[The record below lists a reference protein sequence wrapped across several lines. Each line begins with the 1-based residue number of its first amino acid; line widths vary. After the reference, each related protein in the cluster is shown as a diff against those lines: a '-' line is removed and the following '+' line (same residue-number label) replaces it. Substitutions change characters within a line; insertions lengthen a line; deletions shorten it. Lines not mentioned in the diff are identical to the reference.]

1 MQYDKSKNETEK
13 GLWDRLVN
21 NKFNGLQP
29 ILSEVDSLYAA
40 RKLYRK
46 AMGREWCGE
55 FKLTSGNRYTWI
67 RRGVFYVNP
76 DKRERGSIQQA
87 FGFDND
93 EVRGLRA
100 IIHDVSHICHY
111 RLRPNDAAH
120 SKHQA
125 YLERDLTDYAISQ
138 NLFLQ
143 KKVIGEFKL
152 TSGNRYTWTGEQV

>member
-1 MQYDKSKNETEK
+1 MQYEKSKNETEK

-76 DKRERGSIQQA
+76 DKRERGSI
-87 FGFDND
+87 
-93 EVRGLRA
+93 VRGVRA

-143 KKVIGEFKL
+143 KKVIPENKYDG
-152 TSGNRYTWTGEQV
+152 

>member
-1 MQYDKSKNETEK
+1 MQYEKSKNETEK

-21 NKFNGLQP
+21 NKFDGKQP

-46 AMGREWCGE
+46 AMGKAWRGE

-76 DKRERGSIQQA
+76 DKREGPFANS
-87 FGFDND
+87 
-93 EVRGLRA
+93 VRGLRA

-111 RLRPNDAAH
+111 RLRPKDAAH

-143 KKVIGEFKL
+143 RKVILENKDG
-152 TSGNRYTWTGEQV
+152 

>member
-76 DKRERGSIQQA
+76 DKRERGSI
-87 FGFDND
+87 
-93 EVRGLRA
+93 VRGVRA

-143 KKVIGEFKL
+143 KKVIPENKYDG
-152 TSGNRYTWTGEQV
+152 

>member
-1 MQYDKSKNETEK
+1 MCKGIPMQYKKRSFEKANNETEK

-21 NKFNGLQP
+21 NKWERRSP
-29 ILSEVDSLYAA
+29 VLSGEDSIYAA

-46 AMGREWCGE
+46 AMGQAWRGE

-76 DKRERGSIQQA
+76 NKETWYLS
-87 FGFDND
+87 
-93 EVRGLRA
+93 GLRC

-111 RLRPNDAAH
+111 RLRPNHEPH

-138 NLFLQ
+138 NLFIR
-143 KKVIGEFKL
+143 K
-152 TSGNRYTWTGEQV
+152 

>member
-76 DKRERGSIQQA
+76 DKRERGSI
-87 FGFDND
+87 
-93 EVRGLRA
+93 VRGVRA

>member
-1 MQYDKSKNETEK
+1 MQYEKSKNETEK

-21 NKFNGLQP
+21 NKFDGKQP

-46 AMGREWCGE
+46 AMGKEWRGE
-55 FKLTSGNRYTWI
+55 VKLTSGNRYTWI

-76 DKRERGSIQQA
+76 DKREGV
-87 FGFDND
+87 N
-93 EVRGLRA
+93 VRGLRA
-100 IIHDVSHICHY
+100 IIHDVSHICHW

-143 KKVIGEFKL
+143 RKVILENKAAI
-152 TSGNRYTWTGEQV
+152 TSMREERLQK

>member
-1 MQYDKSKNETEK
+1 MQYEKSKNETEK

-21 NKFNGLQP
+21 NKFDGKQP

-93 EVRGLRA
+93 EVRGVRA

-138 NLFLQ
+138 NLFFQ
-143 KKVIGEFKL
+143 RKVILENKYDG
-152 TSGNRYTWTGEQV
+152 

>member
-1 MQYDKSKNETEK
+1 MQYEKSKNETEK

-55 FKLTSGNRYTWI
+55 FKLTSGNRYAWI

-76 DKRERGSIQQA
+76 DKREGANIRG
-87 FGFDND
+87 
-93 EVRGLRA
+93 VRA

-143 KKVIGEFKL
+143 KKVIPENKYDG
-152 TSGNRYTWTGEQV
+152 

>member
-1 MQYDKSKNETEK
+1 MDEPCLHWKGFPMQYEKSKNETEK

-21 NKFNGLQP
+21 NKFDGKQP

-46 AMGREWCGE
+46 AMGKAWRGE

-76 DKRERGSIQQA
+76 DKREGPFANS
-87 FGFDND
+87 
-93 EVRGLRA
+93 VRGLRA

-111 RLRPNDAAH
+111 RLRPKDAAH

-143 KKVIGEFKL
+143 RKVILENKDG
-152 TSGNRYTWTGEQV
+152 